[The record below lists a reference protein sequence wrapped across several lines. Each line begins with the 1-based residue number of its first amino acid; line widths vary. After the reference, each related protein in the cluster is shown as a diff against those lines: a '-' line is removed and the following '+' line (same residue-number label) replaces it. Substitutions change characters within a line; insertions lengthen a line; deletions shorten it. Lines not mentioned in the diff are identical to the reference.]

1 MADIFL
7 SYTNQDRRHAE
18 QLAESL
24 QRLGWS
30 VWWDRYVPP
39 GRTFDEVIDEAL
51 VNAKCIVVLWSPRS
65 VRSAWVKEE
74 AAEGR
79 SRNILIP
86 IIVEDTKLPLGFR
99 RIEAARLV
107 GWQGDTG
114 DPEYVNLVGSISD
127 LVGEPP
133 RTSQPSPEGS
143 ATQDVGTITSTE
155 QQPRTVASVL
165 HMASDATITGPDI
178 VRAARVSA
186 PDALLICPHCKA
198 QVKAKNLVNHCERLH
213 PAPAP
218 KLTLVSETKAP
229 ATPIQRWHCPICQQS
244 FVDKKVYYNHLRSH
258 SGQSA
263 GNSAQRSTLLAK
275 PSTSPLFSSPLRYP
289 STLRTSPFQD
299 FTAQRGKLQLLNL
312 TEGNRFLCH
321 VCGQSFPSRRAIEDH
336 FDRQHRADYPN
347 LPHPR
352 DLHYCRICGVG
363 YTAVSDL
370 QKHLHSHQ

>member
-86 IIVEDTKLPLGFR
+86 IIVEDTTLPLGFR

-114 DPEYVNLVGSISD
+114 DPEYVNLVDSISD
-127 LVGEPP
+127 LVGELP
-133 RTSQPSPEGS
+133 RTSQPSPVGS
-143 ATQDVGTITSTE
+143 VTQDVGTITSTE
-155 QQPRTVASVL
+155 QQPRTVASLL
-165 HMASDATITGPDI
+165 HMASDATVEPSSFITKMKRPSGCCAMC
-178 VRAARVSA
+178 RG
-186 PDALLICPHCKA
+186 
-198 QVKAKNLVNHCERLH
+198 
-213 PAPAP
+213 PAPGGM
-218 KLTLVSETKAP
+218 SKA
-229 ATPIQRWHCPICQQS
+229 AT
-244 FVDKKVYYNHLRSH
+244 RS
-258 SGQSA
+258 SV
-263 GNSAQRSTLLAK
+263 
-275 PSTSPLFSSPLRYP
+275 PPPP
-289 STLRTSPFQD
+289 
-299 FTAQRGKLQLLNL
+299 
-312 TEGNRFLCH
+312 
-321 VCGQSFPSRRAIEDH
+321 RR
-336 FDRQHRADYPN
+336 
-347 LPHPR
+347 
-352 DLHYCRICGVG
+352 
-363 YTAVSDL
+363 
-370 QKHLHSHQ
+370 